1 MHVVFVE
8 PAFPA
13 NQKEFVRGLAKAGVK
28 VSAVGERPKDALGDD
43 LRGWLLHYEQVP
55 TVVDVDH
62 LVRVVGWIGDRLH
75 VDRLEATVEAHI
87 LPVAQARE
95 KLGIPGTS
103 VRTAFLCR
111 DKPAMKEV
119 LREGGVPCGPFNFP
133 TEVFDDPQV
142 VANEFVVEIDHQT
155 VGPYRTFA
163 PPIRM
168 DRTPTRVQSPSP
180 TLDAHTDEVL
190 REIGFDEANVS
201 AMRAAGIVGS
211 APLPEGT

>member
-1 MHVVFVE
+1 MVAGADTNIYFRHYRTSDGFVSVGALSPVLHARFRKVVGVIDPQTRDGFDHGNPE
-8 PAFPA
+8 HLA
-13 NQKEFVRGLAKAGVK
+13 EAKAMV
-28 VSAVGERPKDALGDD
+28 
-43 LRGWLLHYEQVP
+43 
-55 TVVDVDH
+55 
-62 LVRVVGWIGDRLH
+62 
-75 VDRLEATVEAHI
+75 ATVEAQF
-87 LPVAQARE
+87 AT
-95 KLGIPGTS
+95 KTTS
-103 VRTAFLCR
+103 HWIEALR
-111 DKPAMKEV
+111 D
-119 LREGGVPCGPFNFP
+119 GGVPCGPFNFP